1 MIIKGEAMATDSART
16 LLVLRHARAAG
27 EPGVND
33 IERPLTGGGR
43 RDASAAGRWLLDRG
57 ITPDW
62 VLCSS
67 ARRARQTWAK
77 ISAVLGE
84 AAPGQ
89 DAVSFEQRLYE
100 AGAQDLL
107 DLVNEQPDDVHTM
120 LTVGHNPASGQ
131 LVALLTGRVD
141 IAFPACALAVV
152 RVGEGWAAVAP
163 GGGEL
168 AGLWTPRIAE
178 LPGLWLCLARGA
190 TPWNPRWLKAPLL
203 RHGALAL
210 LARGPTPGTPAG
222 SRPRSFVTG
231 PWPRWPPPRPWTPRA
246 GRARCPGTARSP
258 TRRRHRGRPAWR

>member
-1 MIIKGEAMATDSART
+1 MGSGRT
-16 LLVLRHARAAG
+16 LLVLRHAKAAG

-67 ARRARQTWAK
+67 ARRARETWAQ
-77 ISAVLGE
+77 ISAVLGA
-84 AAPGQ
+84 AAPGR
-89 DAVSFEQRLYE
+89 DAVSFEPRLYE

-107 DLVNEQPDDVHTM
+107 DLVNEQPNEARTL

-131 LVALLTGRVD
+131 LVALLTRRLD

-152 RVGEGWAAVAP
+152 RVGESWAAAAP

-168 AGLWTPRIAE
+168 ADLWIPRSSE
-178 LPGLWLCLARGA
+178 LPGPG
-190 TPWNPRWLKAPLL
+190 PR
-203 RHGALAL
+203 
-210 LARGPTPGTPAG
+210 
-222 SRPRSFVTG
+222 
-231 PWPRWPPPRPWTPRA
+231 
-246 GRARCPGTARSP
+246 
-258 TRRRHRGRPAWR
+258 

>member
-1 MIIKGEAMATDSART
+1 MSSGRT
-16 LLVLRHARAAG
+16 LLVLRHAKAAG

-43 RDASAAGRWLLDRG
+43 RDASAAGQWLLARG

-62 VLCSS
+62 VLCSA
-67 ARRARQTWAK
+67 ARRARQTWAQ

-107 DLVNEQPDDVHTM
+107 DLVNEQPDDARTL

-131 LVALLTGRVD
+131 LVALLTGRLD

-152 RVGEGWAAVAP
+152 RVGESWAALAP

-178 LPGLWLCLARGA
+178 LPARA
-190 TPWNPRWLKAPLL
+190 PR
-203 RHGALAL
+203 
-210 LARGPTPGTPAG
+210 
-222 SRPRSFVTG
+222 
-231 PWPRWPPPRPWTPRA
+231 
-246 GRARCPGTARSP
+246 
-258 TRRRHRGRPAWR
+258 